1 MQRMERSRRD
11 RQIQPM
17 RVKSCVKEEPLSTT
31 LSMTPE
37 RRPYDSTEVK
47 LVWIL

>member
-1 MQRMERSRRD
+1 MQRMERSRID

-17 RVKSCVKEEPLSTT
+17 RVKSCVKEEPLSAT
-31 LSMTPE
+31 LSMSAD
-37 RRPYDSTEVK
+37 RYPYDSTEVN